1 MEIRLAAPLQRD
13 SIVDGEERQ
22 IFKDPKTDKVRG
34 NNFKKSQRGMCIVYR
49 DGDDILYTDGHTIE
63 EADNAENNLLKTVFK
78 DGKLLTNYSL
88 KEIRNR
94 LHNGKF

>member
-1 MEIRLAAPLQRD
+1 
-13 SIVDGEERQ
+13 
-22 IFKDPKTDKVRG
+22 
-34 NNFKKSQRGMCIVYR
+34 MCIVYR

-88 KEIRNR
+88 KEIRDR
-94 LHNGKF
+94 LHSGKF